1 MGRRNR
7 IAFYGGTFDP
17 VHLGH
22 LAVAKSVLEL
32 FEIDELFFVPAQLAP
47 HKVSRDVTPAL
58 HRCAMLALATQDSE
72 RLLVST
78 FELEAPERCYTVDT
92 LAHFKAELAD
102 TADIF
107 FVMGADSWSE
117 VTTWRDWERLVT
129 MVNHIV
135 VTRPGYDLSA
145 NDAAPALS
153 SRIIDRRGPGETNVS
168 RATGDRKDTR
178 IFFTD
183 AVMMDIS
190 ATDIRAAAGES
201 DREQL
206 RKLVPLPVADY
217 IRKYGLYKDQNER

>member
-1 MGRRNR
+1 MDRRNR

-22 LAVAKSVLEL
+22 LAVATRVLEL
-32 FEIDELFFVPAQLAP
+32 FEIDELFFVPAQVAP
-47 HKVSRDVTPAL
+47 HKAARPVTPAL
-58 HRCAMLALATQDSE
+58 HRCAMLALATQDNE

-107 FVMGADSWSE
+107 FIMGADSWSE
-117 VTTWRDWERLVT
+117 VTTWREWERLVT

-145 NDAAPALS
+145 RDVAPVLA
-153 SRIIDRRGPGETNVS
+153 SRIVDLRGSVDASVS
-168 RATGDRKDTR
+168 EIASEGGK

-190 ATDIRAAAGES
+190 ATDIRAAASAS

-217 IRKYGLYKDQNER
+217 ITKYGLYKDKHER